1 MHNRCTKPPKK
12 CTIASQQCTLK
23 KSAYICIVR
32 LENKKIEHVIAE
44 EYNII
49 STDQL
54 LAFLRIDSEA
64 ELKALVSDEE
74 FSKIPKWL
82 NDNRTNLFTNEIQPA
97 LIDAVRKGNAKA
109 IEIAI
114 NLFSPADIKAIL
126 NEKETT
132 NSNEQN
138 ESIMRLYELSLDVED
153 ENENDSKNEIQ

>member
-1 MHNRCTKPPKK
+1 MM
-12 CTIASQQCTLK
+12 
-23 KSAYICIVR
+23 

-49 STDQL
+49 SIDQL

-64 ELKALVSDEE
+64 ELKALVSDDE

-109 IEIAI
+109 IEIAV

-153 ENENDSKNEIQ
+153 ENENDSKNEVQ

>member
-1 MHNRCTKPPKK
+1 
-12 CTIASQQCTLK
+12 
-23 KSAYICIVR
+23 VR
-32 LENKKIEHVIAE
+32 LENKKIEHIIAE

-49 STDQL
+49 SIDQL

-64 ELKALVSDEE
+64 ELKALVSDDE

-97 LIDAVRKGNAKA
+97 LIDAVKKGNAKA
-109 IEIAI
+109 IEIAV

-126 NEKETT
+126 NAKEKT
-132 NSNEQN
+132 NSNQQN
-138 ESIMRLYELSLDVED
+138 EAIMRLYELSLVED